1 MSGEEPILSGVDLGG
16 KEDLDSA
23 SHFIECEKRLSDPG
37 TDGLIHPMNG
47 GTVEVAR
54 LAFSG
59 HHSLLRR
66 DERMDQPTNLQID
79 HRARR
84 AI

>member
-1 MSGEEPILSGVDLGG
+1 MSSEEPIPSGVVGLGG
-16 KEDLDSA
+16 EEDLDSA
-23 SHFIECEKRLSDPG
+23 SHFIECEKLVSDPG
-37 TDGLIHPMNG
+37 TDGFITPVVRWMFIP
-47 GTVEVAR
+47 
-54 LAFSG
+54 FSG

-79 HRARR
+79 HRERR